1 MSDPDIAGK
10 RMRAHPH
17 SKSTLLVSFS
27 GIDGAGK
34 STQIANLCAFLG
46 TSSLRVELITFWD
59 DVAMLKPIREGAGH
73 KIFKGDKGVGSPDA
87 PIERRDKNVRS
98 PLMTLVRMGLYLL
111 DAISLRG
118 RARRALRSGADVV
131 IFDRYIYD
139 ELANLNLDNPVM
151 RAYLRALM
159 TLAPKPDVAFVLD
172 ADPEQARARKPE
184 YPLDFLHI
192 NRNAYLRLSR
202 YLDGI
207 AVIPPLPISQ
217 AKLAVVRQVL
227 CRLPAQES
235 GSGTMAAP
243 VEAIPAPQPKPQNEL
258 DGQEARPIAS

>member
-1 MSDPDIAGK
+1 MNADSLRRSP
-10 RMRAHPH
+10 
-17 SKSTLLVSFS
+17 LLVSFS

-46 TSSLRVELITFWD
+46 NSSLRVRLVTFWD
-59 DVAMLKPIREGAGH
+59 DVATLKPIREGAGH
-73 KIFKGDKGVGSPDA
+73 TIFKGDIGVGSPEA

-98 PLMTLVRMGLYLL
+98 PLMTMVRLGLYML
-111 DAISLRG
+111 DAMSLR
-118 RARRALRSGADVV
+118 RAVRRALRSGADVV

-151 RAYLRALM
+151 RFYLRSL
-159 TLAPKPDVAFVLD
+159 LKLVPQPDICFVLD
-172 ADPEQARARKPE
+172 ANPEQARARKPE

-202 YLDGI
+202 FVDGI
-207 AVIPPLPISQ
+207 TVIPPLPISQ
-217 AKLAVVRQVL
+217 AKTAVVRQVL
-227 CRLPAQES
+227 CRLPARES
-235 GSGTMAAP
+235 VTSMVPVTVETLAA
-243 VEAIPAPQPKPQNEL
+243 PQNEM

>member
-1 MSDPDIAGK
+1 MSADSE
-10 RMRAHPH
+10 RR
-17 SKSTLLVSFS
+17 STLLVSFS

-46 TSSLRVELITFWD
+46 TSSLRVRLITFWD
-59 DVAMLKPIREGAGH
+59 DVATLKPIREGAGH
-73 KIFKGDKGVGSPDA
+73 KIFKGDKGVGSPET

-98 PLMTLVRMGLYLL
+98 PLMSVVRLGLYLL
-111 DAISLRG
+111 DAISLR
-118 RARRALRSGADVV
+118 RAVRRALRSGADVV

-139 ELANLNLDNPVM
+139 ELANLDLDNPVM
-151 RAYLRALM
+151 LFYLRSL
-159 TLAPKPDVAFVLD
+159 LKLVPQPDVCFVLD

-202 YLDGI
+202 FVDGI
-207 AVIPPLPISQ
+207 TVIPPLPVSQ
-217 AKLAVVRQVL
+217 AKTAVVRQVL
-227 CRLPAQES
+227 SRLPARE
-235 GSGTMAAP
+235 P
-243 VEAIPAPQPKPQNEL
+243 VTSSIPAAIETLAAPQNEL